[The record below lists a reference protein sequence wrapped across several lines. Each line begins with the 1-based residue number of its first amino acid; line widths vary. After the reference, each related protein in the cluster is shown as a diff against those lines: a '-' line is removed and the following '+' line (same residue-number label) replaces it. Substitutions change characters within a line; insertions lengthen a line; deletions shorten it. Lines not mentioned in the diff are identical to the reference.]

1 MRQAGNSSSVD
12 KLQIRKMFVSKR
24 TIPGKS
30 PARTHSR
37 ETLAAIQM
45 NRIRKRF
52 RIFAGTKLK
61 DKNVKYNF
69 FQTIKD
75 GNPQSGLPIS
85 LIFKERNYA
94 YFTEYFIHTPQQ
106 RFTV

>member
-1 MRQAGNSSSVD
+1 MLAFGSPLEISVA
-12 KLQIRKMFVSKR
+12 V
-24 TIPGKS
+24 
-30 PARTHSR
+30 ARTSQSPFP
-37 ETLAAIQM
+37 LAAKQM

>member
-1 MRQAGNSSSVD
+1 MS
-12 KLQIRKMFVSKR
+12 KLNVCAKPKSLGK
-24 TIPGKS
+24 KS
-30 PARTHSR
+30 PTAHSR

>member
-1 MRQAGNSSSVD
+1 MYLDFRFAV
-12 KLQIRKMFVSKR
+12 
-24 TIPGKS
+24 
-30 PARTHSR
+30 ARTAQILFP
-37 ETLAAIQM
+37 LAAIQM

>member
-1 MRQAGNSSSVD
+1 MNAQQQLYAI
-12 KLQIRKMFVSKR
+12 K
-24 TIPGKS
+24 T
-30 PARTHSR
+30 AHSR
-37 ETLAAIQM
+37 GTLAAIQM

>member
-1 MRQAGNSSSVD
+1 MGFSGLRGFGSRFNF
-12 KLQIRKMFVSKR
+12 LQRWIRTRSENPTVSYCK
-24 TIPGKS
+24 
-30 PARTHSR
+30 
-37 ETLAAIQM
+37 TLAAIQM